1 MKFYIGLFIV
11 VVLTTALWPSNSPPK
26 PLTPKPIVPPI
37 GEQETAEAEIEPPA
51 VFFRGK
57 G

>member
-26 PLTPKPIVPPI
+26 PLAPKPIVPPI